1 MACSCPWTRC
11 LQEREDPC
19 CCTPVS
25 QRPPSRRSCSLPA
38 PTRQTA
44 QSRGSLRGLA
54 PRACPAPPQ
63 PRRPPGTGCVSHGA
77 VCWYPREGGHCGQ
90 PGEDA
95 QAGLDWAGTGEWG
108 GGGQPVPAAE
118 LSRRQAGQW
127 DASGQVSLGADEEA
141 GGLSVHVVL
150 LQGGGRV
157 SAPGVPAHALLPGR
171 PPGRAGPCLIDAS
184 AQREGPGVTAVKHQ
198 AGHITGGVRRG
209 GQQAVR
215 SHLAQLNGMAAEG
228 HRAGSLG
235 HAAQCPPCAHARPT
249 LGTPWHSRLGTSPAR

>member
-1 MACSCPWTRC
+1 MDKVSAGERRPLLLYPCPPETT
-11 LQEREDPC
+11 E
-19 CCTPVS
+19 
-25 QRPPSRRSCSLPA
+25 PPHLLPA
-38 PTRQTA
+38 RAHSTDCPKQGQSERPGPKGLPRPTAVLT
-44 QSRGSLRGLA
+44 
-54 PRACPAPPQ
+54 PQ

-77 VCWYPREGGHCGQ
+77 VCWYPREGGHRGQ
-90 PGEDA
+90 PSEDA
-95 QAGLDWAGTGEWG
+95 QAGLDWASTGERG
-108 GGGQPVPAAE
+108 RGGQPVPAAE

-141 GGLSVHVVL
+141 GGLSIHVVL
-150 LQGGGRV
+150 LQGAGRM
-157 SAPGVPAHALLPGR
+157 SALGVPAHSLLPCR

-209 GQQAVR
+209 SQQAVR

-235 HAAQCPPCAHARPT
+235 HAVQCPPCAHDRPT